1 MATWSSSITESGT
14 IPFMPTSLKFLRKR
28 ETRSN
33 GGKPSD
39 WSATAIPWRGQ
50 RSTSKCVRTAGP
62 SILCPGLRS
71 HRYFYSVKIVYEPIE
86 RNSARRQPMRFV
98 GKHGMPVALLFVG
111 MALGFFLAGH
121 WVPNVAAVPRQDYE
135 SLQAFT
141 NILSIVKKS
150 YVQEVDTKN
159 LINGAINGML
169 SSLDPHSAYLTPDL
183 YKELQMDTQG
193 RFGGLGIEITVKNG
207 VLTVVSPIED
217 TPAFKAGIKPGDMI
231 FKIGDEF
238 TKDMTLVD
246 AVKKMRGP
254 KGTKIKISIKREGV
268 PELIDYTLERDTIR
282 VQSVRS
288 RGLDEGYGYIR
299 LAQFQERS
307 DRDVQKAL
315 EKLAAEKGGLKGLVL
330 DLRNNPGGLLT
341 QAVRVADLFLDSG
354 LIVYTEGRIESQKQ
368 KFFAQK
374 EGSWLDFPIVVLVNG
389 GSASASE
396 IVAGALQ
403 DHKRAVV
410 LGTKTFGKGSVQTI
424 LPLDDNSA
432 LRLTTARYFTPKGR
446 SIQATGIVPDIVV
459 ENATTPDGKP
469 DAPRRPGLREENL
482 PGHLQNPTQTPNST
496 QDQLDKEKENQIPS
510 SGPTGDE
517 TIDNDAQLKRA
528 LDLLKSWDVFKQ
540 IVQKKAA

>member
-1 MATWSSSITESGT
+1 M
-14 IPFMPTSLKFLRKR
+14 
-28 ETRSN
+28 
-33 GGKPSD
+33 
-39 WSATAIPWRGQ
+39 Q
-50 RSTSKCVRTAGP
+50 VVR
-62 SILCPGLRS
+62 
-71 HRYFYSVKIVYEPIE
+71 
-86 RNSARRQPMRFV
+86 
-98 GKHGMPVALLFVG
+98 KHGMPVVLLIVG
-111 MALGFFLAGH
+111 VALGFFLAGQ
-121 WVPNVAAVPRQDYE
+121 WVPSVSAVPRQDYE
-135 SLQAFT
+135 SLEAFT
-141 NILSIVKKS
+141 NILSIVKKN
-150 YVQEVDTKN
+150 YVEEVDTKN
-159 LINGAINGML
+159 LVNGAINGML
-169 SSLDPHSAYLTPDL
+169 NSLDPHSAYLTPEL

-193 RFGGLGIEITVKNG
+193 RFGGLGIEITVKGG

-231 FKIGDEF
+231 FKIEDEF

-254 KGTKIKISIKREGV
+254 RGTKINLSIKRDGV
-268 PELIDYTLERDTIR
+268 PELIDFTLVRDTIR

-288 RGLDEGYGYIR
+288 RVLESGYGYVR

-341 QAVRVADLFLDSG
+341 QAVRISDLFLDSG
-354 LIVYTEGRIESQKQ
+354 LIVYTEGRIEAQKQ
-368 KFFAQK
+368 KYFAQK
-374 EGSWLDFPIVVLVNG
+374 EGSWMDFPVVVLVNG

-432 LRLTTARYFTPKGR
+432 LRLTTARYFTPSGR

-459 ENATTPDGKP
+459 EATPQQEGKP
-469 DAPRRPGLREENL
+469 EEKKRPTLREENL
-482 PGHLQNPTQTPNST
+482 PGHLPSPQPVPSQQ
-496 QDQLDKEKENQIPS
+496 QDQGDKEKLVPPS
-510 SGPTGDE
+510 APTGDE
-517 TIDNDAQLKRA
+517 SIDNDAQLKRA

-540 IVQKKAA
+540 LVQKKAA

>member
-1 MATWSSSITESGT
+1 M
-14 IPFMPTSLKFLRKR
+14 
-28 ETRSN
+28 
-33 GGKPSD
+33 
-39 WSATAIPWRGQ
+39 Q
-50 RSTSKCVRTAGP
+50 
-62 SILCPGLRS
+62 
-71 HRYFYSVKIVYEPIE
+71 
-86 RNSARRQPMRFV
+86 SARR
-98 GKHGMPVALLFVG
+98 HIMPIVLLLLGV
-111 MALGFFLAGH
+111 ALGFFLGGQ
-121 WVPNVAAVPRQDYE
+121 WVPNVSAVPRQDYE
-135 SLQAFT
+135 SLEAFT
-141 NILSIVKKS
+141 NILSIVKKN
-150 YVQEVDTKN
+150 YVEDVETKT
-159 LINGAINGML
+159 LVNGAINGML
-169 SSLDPHSAYLTPDL
+169 NSLDPHSAYLTPEL
-183 YKELQMDTQG
+183 YKDLQMDTQG
-193 RFGGLGIEITVKNG
+193 RFGGLGIEITVKGG

-231 FKIGDEF
+231 FKIEDEF

-254 KGTKIKISIKREGV
+254 KGSKINLSIKREGV
-268 PELIDYTLERDTIR
+268 PELIDFTLMRDTIR

-288 RGLDEGYGYIR
+288 RVLESGYGYIR

-341 QAVRVADLFLDSG
+341 QAVRIADLFLDSG

-368 KFFAQK
+368 KYFAQK
-374 EGSWLDFPIVVLVNG
+374 DGSWMDFPMVVLVNG

-432 LRLTTARYFTPKGR
+432 LRLTTARYFTPSGR

-459 ENATTPDGKP
+459 DATQPQDGKP
-469 DAPRRPGLREENL
+469 EEKKRPMLREENL
-482 PGHLQNPTQTPNST
+482 PGHLPSPQSAPGQP
-496 QDQLDKEKENQIPS
+496 QDQSDKDKENLVPS
-510 SGPTGDE
+510 SAPTGDE
-517 TIDNDAQLKRA
+517 SIDNDAQLKRS

-540 IVQKKAA
+540 LVQKKAA

>member
-1 MATWSSSITESGT
+1 MRIVTKHGV
-14 IPFMPTSLKFLRKR
+14 SL
-28 ETRSN
+28 
-33 GGKPSD
+33 
-39 WSATAIPWRGQ
+39 
-50 RSTSKCVRTAGP
+50 
-62 SILCPGLRS
+62 SILL
-71 HRYFYSVKIVYEPIE
+71 
-86 RNSARRQPMRFV
+86 V
-98 GKHGMPVALLFVG
+98 GI
-111 MALGFFLAGH
+111 ALGFILAAQ
-121 WVPNVAAVPRQDYE
+121 WVPNVSAVPRQDYE
-135 SLQAFT
+135 TLETFT
-141 NILSIVKKS
+141 NILSIVKKN
-150 YVQEVDTKN
+150 YVEDVETKS
-159 LINGAINGML
+159 LVNGAINGML
-169 SSLDPHSAYLTPDL
+169 TSLDPHSAYLTPDL
-183 YKELQMDTQG
+183 YKDLQMDTQG

-217 TPAFKAGIKPGDMI
+217 TPAFKAGVKPGDMI
-231 FKIGDEF
+231 FKIEDDF

-254 KGTKIKISIKREGV
+254 KGTKINLSIKREGIS
-268 PELIDYTLERDTIR
+268 ELINLTLTRDTIR
-282 VQSVRS
+282 VQSVRN
-288 RGLDEGYGYIR
+288 RTLEPGYGYIR

-307 DRDVQKAL
+307 DRDLQRAL

-341 QAVRVADLFLDSG
+341 QAVRVTDLFLDAG
-354 LIVYTEGRIESQKQ
+354 LIVYTEGRIESQRQ

-374 EGSWLDFPIVVLVNG
+374 DTPVMDFPIVVLVNG

-403 DHKRAVV
+403 DHKRAIV

-446 SIQATGIVPDIVV
+446 SIQATGIVPDIIV
-459 ENATTPDGKP
+459 ESTPQQDGKVEE
-469 DAPRRPGLREENL
+469 RKRSGVREENL
-482 PGHLQNPTQTPNST
+482 PGHLLNPQTPGQT
-496 QDQLDKEKENQIPS
+496 PEQILKEQDKQIPS
-510 SGPTGDE
+510 TAPTGDE

>member
-1 MATWSSSITESGT
+1 MQ
-14 IPFMPTSLKFLRKR
+14 
-28 ETRSN
+28 
-33 GGKPSD
+33 
-39 WSATAIPWRGQ
+39 SA
-50 RSTSKCVRTAGP
+50 
-62 SILCPGLRS
+62 
-71 HRYFYSVKIVYEPIE
+71 
-86 RNSARRQPMRFV
+86 
-98 GKHGMPVALLFVG
+98 GKHIMPVILLLLGV
-111 MALGFFLAGH
+111 ALGFFLAGQ
-121 WVPNVAAVPRQDYE
+121 WVPNVSAVPRQDYE
-135 SLQAFT
+135 SLEAFT
-141 NILSIVKKS
+141 NILSIVKKN
-150 YVQEVDTKN
+150 YVEEVETKN
-159 LINGAINGML
+159 LVNGAINGML
-169 SSLDPHSAYLTPDL
+169 NSLDPHSAYLTPEL
-183 YKELQMDTQG
+183 YKDLQMDTQG
-193 RFGGLGIEITVKNG
+193 RFGGLGIEITVKGG

-231 FKIGDEF
+231 FKIEDEF

-254 KGTKIKISIKREGV
+254 KGTKINLSIKREGV
-268 PELIDYTLERDTIR
+268 PELIDFTLMRDTIR

-288 RGLDEGYGYIR
+288 RVLESGYGYIR

-315 EKLAAEKGGLKGLVL
+315 EKLAAEKSGLKGLVL

-341 QAVRVADLFLDSG
+341 QAVRIADLFLDSG

-368 KFFAQK
+368 KYFAQK
-374 EGSWLDFPIVVLVNG
+374 DGSWIDFPMVVLVNG

-432 LRLTTARYFTPKGR
+432 LRLTTARYFTPSGR

-459 ENATTPDGKP
+459 DATPQQDGKP
-469 DAPRRPGLREENL
+469 DEKKRPMLREENL
-482 PGHLQNPTQTPNST
+482 PGHLTSPQPAPGQQP
-496 QDQLDKEKENQIPS
+496 DQGDKEKEKLVPPS
-510 SGPTGDE
+510 APTGDE
-517 TIDNDAQLKRA
+517 SIDNDAQLKRS

-540 IVQKKAA
+540 LVQKKAA

>member
-1 MATWSSSITESGT
+1 M
-14 IPFMPTSLKFLRKR
+14 
-28 ETRSN
+28 
-33 GGKPSD
+33 
-39 WSATAIPWRGQ
+39 Q
-50 RSTSKCVRTAGP
+50 
-62 SILCPGLRS
+62 
-71 HRYFYSVKIVYEPIE
+71 
-86 RNSARRQPMRFV
+86 SARR
-98 GKHGMPVALLFVG
+98 HIMPIVLLLLGV
-111 MALGFFLAGH
+111 ALGFFLAGQ
-121 WVPNVAAVPRQDYE
+121 WVPNVSAVPRQDYE
-135 SLQAFT
+135 SLEAFT
-141 NILSIVKKS
+141 NILSIVKKN
-150 YVQEVDTKN
+150 YVEDVETKT
-159 LINGAINGML
+159 LVNGAINGML
-169 SSLDPHSAYLTPDL
+169 NSLDPHSAYLTPEL
-183 YKELQMDTQG
+183 YKDLQMDTQG
-193 RFGGLGIEITVKNG
+193 RFGGLGIEITVKGG

-231 FKIGDEF
+231 FKIEDEF

-254 KGTKIKISIKREGV
+254 KGTKINLSIKREGV
-268 PELIDYTLERDTIR
+268 PELIDFTLMRDTIR

-288 RGLDEGYGYIR
+288 RVLESGYGYIR

-341 QAVRVADLFLDSG
+341 QAVRIADLFLDSG

-368 KFFAQK
+368 KYFAQK
-374 EGSWLDFPIVVLVNG
+374 DGSWMDFPMVVLVNG

-432 LRLTTARYFTPKGR
+432 LRLTTARYFTPSGR

-459 ENATTPDGKP
+459 DATQPQDGKP
-469 DAPRRPGLREENL
+469 EEKKRPMLREENL
-482 PGHLQNPTQTPNST
+482 PGHLPSPQSAPGQP
-496 QDQLDKEKENQIPS
+496 QDQSDKDKEKLVPS
-510 SGPTGDE
+510 SAPTGDE
-517 TIDNDAQLKRA
+517 SIDNDAQLKRS

-540 IVQKKAA
+540 LVQKKAA

>member
-1 MATWSSSITESGT
+1 
-14 IPFMPTSLKFLRKR
+14 
-28 ETRSN
+28 
-33 GGKPSD
+33 
-39 WSATAIPWRGQ
+39 
-50 RSTSKCVRTAGP
+50 
-62 SILCPGLRS
+62 
-71 HRYFYSVKIVYEPIE
+71 
-86 RNSARRQPMRFV
+86 
-98 GKHGMPVALLFVG
+98 
-111 MALGFFLAGH
+111 
-121 WVPNVAAVPRQDYE
+121 
-135 SLQAFT
+135 
-141 NILSIVKKS
+141 
-150 YVQEVDTKN
+150 
-159 LINGAINGML
+159 
-169 SSLDPHSAYLTPDL
+169 
-183 YKELQMDTQG
+183 MDTQG

-231 FKIGDEF
+231 FKIEDEF

-254 KGTKIKISIKREGV
+254 KGTKVRISVKREGV

-288 RGLDEGYGYIR
+288 RVLDEGYVYVR

-307 DRDVQKAL
+307 DRDLQRAL
-315 EKLAAEKGGLKGLVL
+315 EKLAGEKSGLKGLVL

-354 LIVYTEGRIESQKQ
+354 MIVYTEGRIESQRQ

-374 EGSWLDFPIVVLVNG
+374 DGSWLDFPVVVLVNG

-424 LPLDDNSA
+424 LPLDDSSA

-446 SIQATGIVPDIVV
+446 SIQATGIVPDITVDSSPQQ
-459 ENATTPDGKP
+459 EGKV
-469 DAPRRPGLREENL
+469 DEKKRPSLREENL
-482 PGHLQNPTQTPNST
+482 PGHLQNQKQVPGQQP
-496 QDQLDKEKENQIPS
+496 DQGEKDKEKLVPPS
-510 SGPTGDE
+510 APTGDE
-517 TIDNDAQLKRA
+517 SIDNDAQLKRA

-540 IVQKKAA
+540 LVQKKAA

>member
-1 MATWSSSITESGT
+1 M
-14 IPFMPTSLKFLRKR
+14 RNVR
-28 ETRSN
+28 E
-33 GGKPSD
+33 
-39 WSATAIPWRGQ
+39 
-50 RSTSKCVRTAGP
+50 
-62 SILCPGLRS
+62 
-71 HRYFYSVKIVYEPIE
+71 
-86 RNSARRQPMRFV
+86 
-98 GKHGMPVALLFVG
+98 HGMPVILLLVG
-111 MALGFFLAGH
+111 VALGFFLAGQ
-121 WVPNVAAVPRQDYE
+121 WVPSVSAVPRQDYE
-135 SLQAFT
+135 SLEAFT
-141 NILSIVKKS
+141 NILSIVKKN
-150 YVQEVDTKN
+150 YVEEVNTKN
-159 LINGAINGML
+159 LVTGAINGML
-169 SSLDPHSAYLTPDL
+169 NSLDPHSAYLTPEL
-183 YKELQMDTQG
+183 YKDLQMDTQG
-193 RFGGLGIEITVKNG
+193 RFGGLGIEITVKGG

-231 FKIGDEF
+231 FKIEDEF

-246 AVKKMRGP
+246 AVKNMRGP
-254 KGTKIKISIKREGV
+254 RGTKINLSIKREGV
-268 PELIDYTLERDTIR
+268 PELIDFTLVRDTIR

-288 RGLDEGYGYIR
+288 RVLESGYGYVR

-354 LIVYTEGRIESQKQ
+354 LIVYTEGRIEAQKQ
-368 KFFAQK
+368 KYYAQK
-374 EGSWLDFPIVVLVNG
+374 DGSWMDFPLVVLVNG

-432 LRLTTARYFTPKGR
+432 LRLTTARYFTPSGR

-459 ENATTPDGKP
+459 DATPQQESKP
-469 DAPRRPGLREENL
+469 DEKRRPLLREENL
-482 PGHLQNPTQTPNST
+482 PGHLPSPQPAPSQQ
-496 QDQLDKEKENQIPS
+496 QDQGDKEKEKLVPP

-517 TIDNDAQLKRA
+517 SIDNDTQLKRA

-540 IVQKKAA
+540 LVQKKAA